1 MTRLGTARQCAKQGR
16 YARTMGNHWRSA
28 EREQLTF
35 AANGLLHD
43 IWSYCADQATAVVST
58 LAMQKLTASDRKN
71 ASRMLNQLVAAG
83 YLERC
88 TAGWRALGWE
98 TMNPI
103 AQVSHLRVVDN
114 DQDAPEAGSEV
125 GSEEA
130 ETSAETRAQRST
142 PREIIQER
150 TPPLKTQDPDPIKK
164 EEGDTPPSSPPA
176 EPERSQ
182 QERIRE
188 LEAAYD
194 APTLLADTRDA
205 IALSRK
211 NGKVADS
218 VWLTTLTR
226 LAAFP
231 PAVAL
236 DAMRL
241 FTEHHADGDKREE
254 YLVGIARNTARRL
267 SEGRINLRKTA
278 PEPRRTG
285 LTDEER
291 ERGRRMFALLGGE
304 AVA

>member
-16 YARTMGNHWRSA
+16 YARTMGNHWRSSG
-28 EREQLTF
+28 REKLSF
-35 AANGLLHD
+35 AANGLLMD
-43 IWSYCADQATAVVST
+43 IWSYCADQATATVST

-71 ASRMLNQLVAAG
+71 ASRMLNQLVSGG
-83 YLERC
+83 YVARATEGWSVLE
-88 TAGWRALGWE
+88 WE
-98 TMNPI
+98 VMNPI
-103 AQVSHLRVVDN
+103 AQVSQLRPVDN
-114 DQDAPEAGSEV
+114 DQQGPRRGSEV

-130 ETSAETRAQRST
+130 ETPPERLAQRK
-142 PREIIQER
+142 PPLENIEER
-150 TPPLKTQDPDPIKK
+150 TPPLKTQDPGPIKK

-176 EPERSQ
+176 EPEPSP
-182 QERIRE
+182 QERIRQ

-205 IALSRK
+205 VALSRK

-285 LTDEER
+285 LTPEER